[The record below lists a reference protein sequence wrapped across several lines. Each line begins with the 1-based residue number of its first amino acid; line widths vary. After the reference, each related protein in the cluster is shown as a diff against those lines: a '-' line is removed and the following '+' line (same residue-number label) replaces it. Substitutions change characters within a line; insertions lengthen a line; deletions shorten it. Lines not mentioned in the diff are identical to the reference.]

1 MRRRALAS
9 GAGPV
14 LSEAHPTVNADRIT
28 MRQVA
33 ERAGVTQAT
42 VSMALA
48 NHPRISAETRSRIRA
63 LAERMGYRPNAY
75 LSVLMRARRRR
86 RPVPDRP
93 VLALVSP
100 FPTEDGW
107 RSAPA
112 PTVRQMREGALE
124 RAAERGY
131 DAQEFWLHRDQMDNQ
146 RFSEILRSRGIQGVL
161 VGPVPAGAAAP
172 QLAWEHFASVC
183 LSPPFANLT
192 LMTVCNDHYF
202 SCLRVVQECH
212 RRGYRRPGLA
222 LLHSHQGRFHGRW
235 EAGVLFAQRQL
246 ADVDATE
253 PLFLGEWD
261 DAAALAA
268 WAERERPD
276 VVITPGAE
284 ALLPVMLSLGWKVP
298 ATIGLAGLGL
308 SSRRQRCAGIFQNG
322 RLIGATGVDALIAM
336 MERNER
342 GLPEQARTLMV
353 EGIWHGGDTLR
364 AAGAGAV
371 R

>member
-1 MRRRALAS
+1 LR
-9 GAGPV
+9 PV
-14 LSEAHPTVNADRIT
+14 TPVNADRIT
-28 MRQVA
+28 MRQIA

-48 NHPRISAETRSRIRA
+48 NHPRISAQTRSRIRA

-86 RPVPDRP
+86 RPV
-93 VLALVSP
+93 LALVSP

-112 PTVRQMREGALE
+112 PTVRQMREGAME

-131 DAQEFWLHRDQMDNQ
+131 DAQEFWLHRDEMDNQ

-161 VGPVPAGAAAP
+161 VGPVPAGAPAP

-212 RRGYRRPGLA
+212 QRGYRRPGLV

-235 EAGVLFAQRQL
+235 EAGLLFAQRQL

-284 ALLPVMLSLGWKVP
+284 TLLPVMLSLGWGVP
-298 ATIGLAGLGL
+298 GTIGLAGLGL
-308 SSRRQRCAGIFQNG
+308 SSREQRCAGIFQNG

-364 AAGAGAV
+364 SAGDGAV